1 MFTVSGAKTFPFEG
15 RLRTCPKWVSIEF
28 TREMSATTPTE
39 NANQVSKHLN
49 RLKIAAVVMTSIG
62 IALFA
67 YFVYA
72 VGVREILAG
81 IGRIGIE
88 GFAVVLFIYFLRMI
102 IRGWSWGL
110 AVHEPYSLKLRDT
123 VPAVIIGEA
132 LSSIIPLGFVISGTS
147 KAVAVTRRV
156 PLVVGLSSI
165 ATENLIY
172 SFATGI
178 FVAIGG
184 IAFLRSFDL
193 TDGWKLTIDIL
204 LGAIFLLLFF
214 GVLMVIRQWHFASAT
229 CDWLYDRG
237 HLKGLL
243 EHGRFQVRLFEN
255 LIYGFY
261 RRYPQRFI
269 PILGGQVVFHALGV
283 AEVMYL
289 LWKLGET
296 PSAFSAMLLES
307 VSRLITIV
315 FKLVPFLIGVDEAG
329 AQFVTDALAIGTAVG
344 VTLAILRKGRILFWA
359 VVGVLL
365 VAKRGLSLADFRNIV
380 IPKAHE

>member
-1 MFTVSGAKTFPFEG
+1 
-15 RLRTCPKWVSIEF
+15 
-28 TREMSATTPTE
+28 
-39 NANQVSKHLN
+39 
-49 RLKIAAVVMTSIG
+49 
-62 IALFA
+62 
-67 YFVYA
+67 
-72 VGVREILAG
+72 
-81 IGRIGIE
+81 
-88 GFAVVLFIYFLRMI
+88 
-102 IRGWSWGL
+102 
-110 AVHEPYSLKLRDT
+110 
-123 VPAVIIGEA
+123 VIIGEA
-132 LSSIIPLGFVISGTS
+132 LSSIIPLGFVVSGTS
-147 KAVAVTRRV
+147 KAVAVKRRV

-193 TDGWKLTIDIL
+193 ADGWKLTIDIM
-204 LGAIFLLLFF
+204 LGVIFLLLFL

-243 EHGRFQVRLFEN
+243 EHGRLQARLFEN

-261 RRYPQRFI
+261 RRYPQRFL
-269 PILGGQVVFHALGV
+269 PILGGQVIFHALGV
-283 AEVMYL
+283 SEVMYL

-344 VTLAILRKGRILFWA
+344 VTLAIIRKGRILFWA

-365 VAKRGLSLADFRNIV
+365 IVKRGLSLAEIRNIV
-380 IPKAHE
+380 LPKAHE